1 MIEKEKERQMEVKKK
16 GENCQMEVEEN
27 GKQWKY
33 GFEKLNLENEMKE
46 KELEWQH
53 KLDVKWTKIDA
64 EQQKLR
70 IQAQETVLLEKIKID
85 NLRI

>member
-33 GFEKLNLENEMKE
+33 DFEKLNLENEMKE

-64 EQQKLR
+64 KQQKSR

>member
-70 IQAQETVLLEKIKID
+70 IQAQETVLLEKIKIG